1 MKSLPLMEVA
11 TLLVVLSA
19 LLSWINIKFFKLP
32 HAVGLLLMGLMG
44 SLTLIAAD
52 HYIPGIHFAA
62 ELHNA
67 VVGIDF
73 FDTVMNGM
81 LASLLFAAALHVNV
95 RALRSELVPIVILAS
110 VGVVISKMVIGIG
123 LWYVGGLL
131 GLGLPLVWALVFGAL
146 ISPTDPVAVLSVLKS
161 VKVPRNLEA
170 KIAGES
176 LFNDGVGLIAFTVIL
191 AIAMATSGY
200 GLDEHGAFISTDGG
214 MSVMAVVKLFSTE
227 VFGAIAVGSIAGLLF
242 VKMIKG
248 IDDAAVETLMS
259 IALVLGTYVICSKLH
274 MSGPIA
280 VVIAG
285 LIVGNLGTSIAMSER
300 TKKHLLG
307 FWEMSDEVLNS
318 ILFLLIGLEV
328 IVLRF
333 ETGHAYA
340 ALVAI
345 PIVFFGRLI
354 SVFLPV
360 QIMRSLGRKF
370 SYGTVRIM
378 TWGGVRGGISVA
390 LALSLPE
397 TEYKAT
403 LLTTTYIVVVFSIIV
418 QGLTIAPVVRYV
430 KGRKP
435 AGLEPAV

>member
-1 MKSLPLMEVA
+1 MKSLSTMEVA
-11 TLLVVLSA
+11 TLLIVLSA
-19 LLSWINIKFFKLP
+19 VLSWINIRFFKLP

-44 SLTLIAAD
+44 SLTMIAAD

-73 FDTVMNGM
+73 FDTLMNGM
-81 LASLLFAAALHVNV
+81 LASLLFAAALHVNIRV
-95 RALRSELVPIVILAS
+95 LRSELVPIVILAS
-110 VGVVISKMVIGIG
+110 IGVVISNLVIGFG
-123 LWYVGGLL
+123 LWYIGGLL

-176 LFNDGVGLIAFTVIL
+176 LFNDGVGLILFTIL
-191 AIAMATSGY
+191 LAVAMATSGY
-200 GLDEHGAFISTDGG
+200 GLDAQGSFVSASGG
-214 MSVMAVVKLFSTE
+214 MGVLDVVKLFSVE
-227 VFGAIAVGSIAGLLF
+227 VFGAIAAGGVTGMLY
-242 VKMIKG
+242 VRMIKG
-248 IDDAAVETLMS
+248 IDNAAVETLMS
-259 IALVLGTYVICSKLH
+259 IALVLGTYVLCSKLH

-285 LIVGNLGTSIAMSER
+285 LIVGNLGASIAMSER
-300 TKKHLLG
+300 TKKHL
-307 FWEMSDEVLNS
+307 FPTWEMADEVLNS
-318 ILFLLIGLEV
+318 VLFLLIGLEV
-328 IVLRF
+328 IVMRF
-333 ETGHAYA
+333 EGGHAYA
-340 ALVAI
+340 AMVAI
-345 PIVFFGRLI
+345 PLVCFGRLI
-354 SVFLPV
+354 SVFIPV

-403 LLTTTYIVVVFSIIV
+403 ILTTTYIVVVFSIIV
-418 QGLTIAPVVRYV
+418 QGLTVAPFVRYV

-435 AGLEPAV
+435 SSEVAAS